1 MSAYIV
7 DNDTIDRIVTFFYM
21 DHDLNA
27 YLAKR
32 KNIDLNDPET
42 RAEFALNLY
51 KMNVAAV
58 DARYEEQNEINYE
71 YRVNLQTGSK
81 VAIYKSISCLL
92 YQCAEGDVPKWN
104 LYKLMNEI
112 MHDIGDQIIS
122 KMPEYKNAKWA

>member
-1 MSAYIV
+1 MSQQA
-7 DNDTIDRIVTFFYM
+7 D
-21 DHDLNA
+21 A
-27 YLAKR
+27 
-32 KNIDLNDPET
+32 
-42 RAEFALNLY
+42 ALNLY